1 MRKAKMMNWLLIEY
15 DATRAGRNQDH
26 ERICAL
32 VYVSVL
38 KMMVDRDVE
47 SFPGMMRGEQV

>member
-1 MRKAKMMNWLLIEY
+1 MMNWLLIEY